1 MISAPDNR
9 VTAVTKLG
17 IFPAGRPA
25 RGSTRTLVTRAA
37 IGIVASFRPIG
48 LQLQQKWS
56 LTFSGDK
63 AVLRGKAR
71 NGSEIAVDGESGG

>member
-1 MISAPDNR
+1 M
-9 VTAVTKLG
+9 
-17 IFPAGRPA
+17 
-25 RGSTRTLVTRAA
+25 TLVTRAA